1 MSPSYATVKEGDELP
16 PLVLKPGLEQVI
28 RFSAL
33 GWAFVPLFFDEAAAK
48 AQGMPGRIV
57 PGPLKLS
64 FLYRAVEDWLEGA
77 GYVRQVRA
85 AHRRPDLQDREITV
99 TGRVARVYEEEGH
112 QRADL
117 ELAIINEEGAD
128 SVRGFAVVEFTG

>member
-1 MSPSYATVKEGDELP
+1 MSPTFATVKEGDELP
-16 PLVLKPGLEQVI
+16 PLVLRPGLGQVI

-33 GWAFVPLFFDEAAAK
+33 GWAFVPLFFDEEAAK

-64 FLYRAVEDWLEGA
+64 FLYRTVEDWLDGS
-77 GYVRQVRA
+77 GYIRQVRA
-85 AHRRPDLQDREITV
+85 AHRRPDLQDREITI
-99 TGRVARVYEEEGH
+99 TGRVARVYEEDGR

-117 ELAIINEEGAD
+117 ELAIMNEEGEP
-128 SVRGFAVVEFTG
+128 SVRGFAVVEFR